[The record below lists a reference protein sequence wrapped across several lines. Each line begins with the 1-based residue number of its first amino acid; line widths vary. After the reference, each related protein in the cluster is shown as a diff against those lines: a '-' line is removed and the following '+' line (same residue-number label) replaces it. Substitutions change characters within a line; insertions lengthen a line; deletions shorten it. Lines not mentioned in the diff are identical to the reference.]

1 MEITYRKV
9 EGNEDQWFA
18 TIKPIALCSRAIK
31 SSSREG
37 DLVVDLFG
45 GSGSTLMA
53 CEQLKRRCKMME
65 LDPINCDNIIERWE
79 KFTGRKAVK
88 VNG

>member
-9 EGNEDQWFA
+9 GELVPYINNARTHSDGQVA
-18 TIKPIALCSRAIK
+18 QICASI
-31 SSSREG
+31 REYG
-37 DLVVDLFG
+37 WTNPML
-45 GSGSTLMA
+45 
-53 CEQLKRRCKMME
+53 
-65 LDPINCDNIIERWE
+65 IERWE

>member
-9 EGNEDQWFA
+9 GE
-18 TIKPIALCSRAIK
+18 
-31 SSSREG
+31 
-37 DLVVDLFG
+37 LVPYINN
-45 GSGSTLMA
+45 A
-53 CEQLKRRCKMME
+53 RRHSDGQVAQRMKME